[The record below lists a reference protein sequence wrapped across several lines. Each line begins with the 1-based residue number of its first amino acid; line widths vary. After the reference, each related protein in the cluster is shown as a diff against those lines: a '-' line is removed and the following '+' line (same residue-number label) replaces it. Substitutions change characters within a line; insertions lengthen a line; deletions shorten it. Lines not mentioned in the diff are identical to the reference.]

1 MKSRSWLYTAIILPI
16 ALLASAAAGCA
27 SQSPAPSPSA
37 DRETNITVSI
47 VPQQYFVERIGGEHV
62 QTSVMVLPGSNP
74 ATYEPKP
81 EQMEALS
88 RADAYMSIG
97 VPFEGA
103 WMERIRSANGE
114 MLVVDTTQG
123 IERMAMTA
131 DHAHEGE
138 EHAEHEGEEEGENL
152 DPHIWTSPALVKI
165 QAQTIH
171 DALVQLDPEHEAAFR
186 ANLDAFLADVNR
198 LEADIRDALTE
209 VKSNKFIVFH
219 PSWAYFAR
227 DFGLE
232 MIPIEIEGKEPSA
245 AEMAQ
250 LVAEATEEGIRVVF
264 AQPEFSTRSAATIA
278 SEIGGEVLL
287 ISPLA
292 YDWLD
297 NLHQVAA
304 TLQTCWE
311 IPEHRGFTE
320 KQQSCFSVRKGLY
333 STIGAHR

>member
-1 MKSRSWLYTAIILPI
+1 MKSRSWLYISILLPI
-16 ALLASAAAGCA
+16 ALLASAASGCA
-27 SQSPAPSPSA
+27 SQSPALSPGA
-37 DRETNITVSI
+37 AAKLNITVSI
-47 VPQQYFVERIGGEHV
+47 VPQQYFVERIGGEYV

-81 EQMEALS
+81 EQIEALS
-88 RADAYMSIG
+88 RADAYVSIG

-114 MLVVDTTQG
+114 MLIVDTAQG

-138 EHAEHEGEEEGENL
+138 DHAEPEHEGENP
-152 DPHIWTSPALVKI
+152 DPHIWTSPALVKV
-165 QAQTIH
+165 QAQTIYES
-171 DALVQLDPEHEAAFR
+171 LVQLDPEHEAAFR
-186 ANLDAFLADVNR
+186 ANLDAFLADVDR
-198 LEADIRDALTE
+198 LQADIRDALAE
-209 VKSNKFIVFH
+209 VESSKFIVFH

-250 LVAEATEEGIRVVF
+250 LVTEAKEEGIRVVF
-264 AQPEFSTRSAATIA
+264 AQPEFNTRSATTIA
-278 SEIGGEVLL
+278 TEIGGEVLL

-297 NLHQVAA
+297 NLQQVAETFA
-304 TLQTCWE
+304 QTL
-311 IPEHRGFTE
+311 
-320 KQQSCFSVRKGLY
+320 
-333 STIGAHR
+333 GAH